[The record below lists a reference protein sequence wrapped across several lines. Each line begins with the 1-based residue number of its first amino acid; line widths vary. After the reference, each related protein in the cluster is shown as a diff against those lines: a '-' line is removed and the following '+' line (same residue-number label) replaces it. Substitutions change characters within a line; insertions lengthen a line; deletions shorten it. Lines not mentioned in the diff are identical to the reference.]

1 MQAMLCVAEGC
12 WMSLQESRL
21 PSDLSWSCRELRA
34 VVRQTQIE
42 VKTQCTTIFQ
52 SPRFYQGSNVCSSVT
67 FTSLQVAKR
76 AAEQERTLTS
86 CQDMRT
92 NFLHYSCVPLP
103 IVSPWFRRPSALCD
117 SMSAQNVPV
126 WATQLPNTQ
135 CQQWKIGHCSA
146 AGNCSAAGLM
156 IIFDGLFVIM
166 WDCL

>member
-1 MQAMLCVAEGC
+1 
-12 WMSLQESRL
+12 MSLQESRL

-76 AAEQERTLTS
+76 AAEQERTLNS

-92 NFLHYSCVPLP
+92 AELFALLLCA
-103 IVSPWFRRPSALCD
+103 SANCKP
-117 SMSAQNVPV
+117 MVQKIICPV
-126 WATQLPNTQ
+126 
-135 CQQWKIGHCSA
+135 
-146 AGNCSAAGLM
+146 
-156 IIFDGLFVIM
+156 
-166 WDCL
+166 